1 MRHRNSDASSSTR
14 AMRLLPAGRRFVN
27 LACALSYAIAWCI
40 ARHAH
45 ISWFRSLLFVNV
57 VSNGQIVEPGSRRHT
72 RMPRNG
78 GDSSSEARGSDG
90 GSCSNDSGD
99 QSKQLIMSGEHEK
112 DGEMCAVP
120 ERSSNTKEVGKRKMT
135 AYTGAFEEGIVEIIR
150 DLVAMARKTKG
161 CELEL
166 RFGKIC
172 EGKFEPGISR
182 CMMDEFIN
190 RLQTNLQMKSSNW
203 SEIVDY
209 FYPVMKD
216 GKKLGARSRIS
227 YNTNYFV
234 VEKEHCFK
242 TKLKNVILCDPKS
255 NVAFKI
261 ELSQEQIFETYDM
274 PQVANPNFVRIQ
286 QRRSFLYGGN
296 PPGNWKYDFS
306 MTWKGTSK
314 TDAEISQSREEPI
327 FEFEIELTG
336 KQYFEQHDDQY
347 ISKSLL
353 MKALDFAGTGSALK
367 IIS

>member
-1 MRHRNSDASSSTR
+1 MQRNSGDSSGGAHGGDRFGCGDGGDEHRKDGDICAVPDRGSSST
-14 AMRLLPAGRRFVN
+14 
-27 LACALSYAIAWCI
+27 
-40 ARHAH
+40 
-45 ISWFRSLLFVNV
+45 
-57 VSNGQIVEPGSRRHT
+57 
-72 RMPRNG
+72 
-78 GDSSSEARGSDG
+78 
-90 GSCSNDSGD
+90 
-99 QSKQLIMSGEHEK
+99 
-112 DGEMCAVP
+112 
-120 ERSSNTKEVGKRKMT
+120 TKETGKQKAT
-135 AYTGAFEEGIVEIIR
+135 AYAGTLGVDVVRVIR

-166 RFGKIC
+166 RFGKMSD
-172 EGKFEPGISR
+172 GKFEPGVTR
-182 CMMDEFIN
+182 CMMDKFIN
-190 RLQTNLQMKSSNW
+190 RLQTNVQMKSSNW

-216 GKKLGARSRIS
+216 GRKLGARSRVS

-242 TKLKNVILCDPKS
+242 TKLKNVILCDPTS

-261 ELSQEQIFETYDM
+261 ELSQEQIFESYDM
-274 PQVANPNFVRIQ
+274 PQVAHPNFVRIQ

-314 TDAEISQSREEPI
+314 TDAEISQSKEEPI

-336 KQYFEQHDDQY
+336 KQYFEQHDDEY

-353 MKALDFAGTGSALK
+353 MKALDFAGTGAALK
-367 IIS
+367 IISS